1 MRLRWSDVPLAAV
14 AAAGAALYAPV
25 LYNLSRQWMTDTN
38 TSHGILLALAAGV
51 VLYRR
56 LPALREYT
64 VAPSAGALLLVLA
77 GLTLYTLGTLG
88 AEVFV
93 VRFSLPLLMI
103 GCVAAI
109 WGWRH
114 TRALAGAFGLLF
126 LAIPLPT
133 VVVTTLTMPLQL
145 VASQVAETLLAAG
158 QIEVAREGNLLMLNG
173 ATLEVADAC
182 SGLRSA
188 TSLLSVAAICA
199 AVLNLPWWRGGL
211 MMAIALPVAI
221 LGNGV
226 RVAATGVLTQVI
238 GTRATEGLVHDMT
251 GYAAFFGMFLL
262 LVLVLRL
269 TRRSPAQPLTP
280 VAA

>member
-1 MRLRWSDVPLAAV
+1 MAAV

-25 LYNLSRQWMTDTN
+25 LYNLSRQWVADTN

-56 LPALREYT
+56 LPKLREYEVT
-64 VAPSAGALLLVLA
+64 PSTGALLVVLA
-77 GLTLYTLGTLG
+77 GLTLYTLGTFG

-93 VRFSLPLLMI
+93 VRFSLPLVII
-103 GCVAAI
+103 GCVAAL
-109 WGWRH
+109 WGWQH
-114 TRALAGAFGLLF
+114 TRAMAGVFGLLF

-211 MMAIALPVAI
+211 MMATALPVAI

-251 GYAAFFGMFLL
+251 GYVAFFGMFLL
-262 LVLVLRL
+262 LVLVLRI

>member
-1 MRLRWSDVPLAAV
+1 MAAV

-25 LYNLSRQWMTDTN
+25 LYNLVRQWASDTN

-56 LPALREYT
+56 WPRLRDYDA
-64 VAPSAGALLLVLA
+64 APSAAALLLVLG
-77 GLTLYTLGTLG
+77 GLSLYTLGTLG

-93 VRFSLPLLMI
+93 VRFSLPVVTL
-103 GCVAAI
+103 GCVAAM

-114 TRALAGAFGLLF
+114 ARALAGVFGLLF

-158 QIEVAREGNLLMLNG
+158 QIHVVREGNLLMLNG

-199 AVLNLPWWRGGL
+199 ATLNLPWWRGGL
-211 MMAIALPVAI
+211 MMAVALPVAI

-238 GTRATEGLVHDMT
+238 GERATQGVVHDLT
-251 GYAAFFGMFLL
+251 GYVAFFGMFLL

-269 TRRSPAQPLTP
+269 TRRQVQPLAP